1 AGAFVTGNRVGS
13 AATAGTAAVPSRVTT
28 TERANR
34 FVTEHRASATTLGRT
49 LADLVTEPD
58 RFVTSMERGFR
69 RLADP
74 SYRDAQIWVVPG
86 AVGVIGIRGPLIQAV
101 ERPVARALREASPA
115 VSIYL
120 ADACSQ
126 HDAFE
131 VRLFALVP
139 LRRSLPDDPERSWQI
154 VRRLARRASDWVSV
168 DSLADVVA
176 RGLLLEPFRW
186 AEIELLVYSPYRWE
200 RRLVAATLAELPFR
214 RSIGERVDLRTR
226 PALSII
232 GTMIGEAD
240 PDVQKALSWALRS
253 WREVDP
259 AGVSTFLR
267 REAAT
272 AVETD
277 DGGRAW
283 VVRDALTGRSADL
296 GLAAELKACLAGIR
310 RRPHA
315 PDTSLAHATASAFF
329 VHAMPD
335 PLDVEEAPLDLAPSP
350 VTA

>member
-1 AGAFVTGNRVGS
+1 VTRNTATSSAAAGKATSAGAVPAS
-13 AATAGTAAVPSRVTT
+13 AT

-34 FVTEHRASATTLGRT
+34 FVAEHRAAASNLGRT
-49 LADLVTEPD
+49 VADLVTEPD
-58 RFVTSMERGFR
+58 RFVTSLERGLR

-74 SYRDAQIWVVPG
+74 SYRDAQAWVVPG
-86 AVGVIGIRGPLIQAV
+86 AAGVIGVRGPLVQAV
-101 ERPVARALREASPA
+101 ARPVARALREASPA

-120 ADACSQ
+120 ADACSH

-139 LRRSLPDDPERSWQI
+139 LRRSLREDPERSWQI
-154 VRRLARRASDWVSV
+154 VRRLARQASDWVSV

-214 RSIGERVDLRTR
+214 RSTADRADLRAR

-240 PDVQKALSWALRS
+240 ADVQKALSWALRS

-259 AGVSTFLR
+259 DGVSTFLR
-267 REAAT
+267 REAET
-272 AVETD
+272 AVATD

-283 VVRDALTGRSADL
+283 VVRDALTGRSADA
-296 GLAAELKACLAGIR
+296 GLAAELKPRLAGIR
-310 RRPHA
+310 RRPGA

>member
-1 AGAFVTGNRVGS
+1 MTRNRATS
-13 AATAGTAAVPSRVTT
+13 AAAGTAPSAGAVPASAT

-34 FVTEHRASATTLGRT
+34 FVAERRATATTLGRT

-58 RFVTSMERGFR
+58 RFVTSLERGFR

-74 SYRDAQIWVVPG
+74 SYRDAQTWVVPG
-86 AVGVIGIRGPLIQAV
+86 AQGVIGVRGPLAQAV

-139 LRRSLPDDPERSWQI
+139 LRRSLRDDPERSWQI
-154 VRRLARRASDWVSV
+154 VRRLARQASDWVSV

-176 RGLLLEPFRW
+176 RGMLLEPFRW

-200 RRLVAATLAELPFR
+200 RRLVAATLAQLPFR
-214 RSIGERVDLRTR
+214 RSTAERADLRTR

-259 AGVSTFLR
+259 DGVSTFLR
-267 REAAT
+267 REAKT
-272 AVETD
+272 AVATG

-283 VVRDALTGRSADL
+283 VVRDALTGRSADA
-296 GLAAELKACLAGIR
+296 GLAAELKPRLSGIR
-310 RRPHA
+310 RRPGA
-315 PDTSLAHATASAFF
+315 PDTSLAHATASAFL

-350 VTA
+350 VIA

>member
-1 AGAFVTGNRVGS
+1 MTRNKATSVAPGTTRSAGAV
-13 AATAGTAAVPSRVTT
+13 APSTT

-34 FVTEHRASATTLGRT
+34 FVAEHRATATALGRT

-58 RFVTSMERGFR
+58 RFVASLERGFR

-74 SYRDAQIWVVPG
+74 SYRDAQTWVVPG
-86 AVGVIGIRGPLIQAV
+86 AVGVIGVRGPLVQAV
-101 ERPVARALREASPA
+101 ERPITRALREASPA

-120 ADACSQ
+120 ADGCSH

-139 LRRSLPDDPERSWQI
+139 LRRSLRDDPERSWQI
-154 VRRLARRASDWVSV
+154 VRRLARQASDWVSV

-214 RSIGERVDLRTR
+214 LSAAERADLRAR
-226 PALSII
+226 PALSIL

-259 AGVSTFLR
+259 EGVSTFLR
-267 REAAT
+267 HEAGT
-272 AVETD
+272 AVATD

-283 VVRDALTGRSADL
+283 VVRDALTGRSADA
-296 GLAAELKACLAGIR
+296 GLAAELKPRLAGIR
-310 RRPHA
+310 RRRGA

-335 PLDVEEAPLDLAPSP
+335 PLDIAEAPLDLAPSS
-350 VTA
+350 VIA